1 MSNLR
6 RYPPTGGHYGIFVGK
21 GHYEVIV
28 ESCAFGIPL
37 PLDIKYFEDGCQAW
51 DEFLRNADLMETDP
65 CCPFFAVYLV
75 SKGQVLAKVWADED
89 EIMAE
94 RERDAG

>member
-1 MSNLR
+1 MSKLM
-6 RYPPTGGHYGIFVGK
+6 RYPPTGGHYGIFIGK
-21 GHYEVIV
+21 DDYEVIV

-51 DEFLRNADLMETDP
+51 DEFLRNADTMETDP
-65 CCPFFAVYLV
+65 CCPFFAVYLI
-75 SKGQVLAKVWADED
+75 SKGQVLAKVWEDED
-89 EIMAE
+89 ELM

>member
-1 MSNLR
+1 MSKLR
-6 RYPPTGGHYGIFVGK
+6 RYPSTGGHYGIFLGK
-21 GHYEVIV
+21 DHYEVIV

-37 PLDIKYFEDGCQAW
+37 PLEIKYFEDGCQAW
-51 DEFLRNADLMETDP
+51 GEFLRSADLMETDP

>member
-1 MSNLR
+1 MSKLR
-6 RYPPTGGHYGIFVGK
+6 CYPPTGGHYGLFIGK
-21 GHYEVIV
+21 DHYEVIV

-51 DEFLRNADLMETDP
+51 DEFLRNEDLMETDP
-65 CCPFFAVYLV
+65 NFPAFAVYLI
-75 SKGQVLAKVWADED
+75 SKGQLLAKVWEDED

>member
-1 MSNLR
+1 MSELM

-21 GHYEVIV
+21 DHYEVIV

-37 PLDIKYFEDGCQAW
+37 PLEIKYFED
-51 DEFLRNADLMETDP
+51 ELM
-65 CCPFFAVYLV
+65 
-75 SKGQVLAKVWADED
+75 
-89 EIMAE
+89 

>member
-1 MSNLR
+1 MSKLR
-6 RYPPTGGHYGIFVGK
+6 RYPPTGGHYGIFIGK
-21 GHYEVIV
+21 DHYEVIV

-51 DEFLRNADLMETDP
+51 NEFLRNADLMETDP
-65 CCPFFAVYLV
+65 CCPTFAVYLI
-75 SKGQVLAKVWADED
+75 SKGQVLAKVSEDED
-89 EIMAE
+89 ELM